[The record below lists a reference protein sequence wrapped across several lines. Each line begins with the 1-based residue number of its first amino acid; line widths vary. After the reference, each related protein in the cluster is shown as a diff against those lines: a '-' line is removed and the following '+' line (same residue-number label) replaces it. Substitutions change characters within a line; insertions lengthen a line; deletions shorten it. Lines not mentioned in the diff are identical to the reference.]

1 MGQGLDTFLGEP
13 GDAETLEDCAE
24 SEFVRTLVCQAG
36 LVMAGQKPA
45 AVFGFTPRAW
55 KGECLALSKRSLCD
69 RLLSAYAPR
78 LAAYGVRLAW
88 LARKPGGVMLLAWRP
103 ALLEGLLADAE
114 NRAFLAGRDL
124 PCTGADAL
132 ASGLIARLRAYY
144 QGKRDFPHE
153 VGLALG
159 YPLADVTGFM
169 ADGGRGAKAVGRWR
183 CYADVDAA
191 RRRFEELTSLER
203 RCKCLYLQ
211 GVPVTELLR
220 MGAAA

>member
-1 MGQGLDTFLGEP
+1 MGQGLETFLGEP
-13 GDAETLEDCAE
+13 AEAETLEGCVE

-36 LVMAGQKPA
+36 LVMAGRKPA

-55 KGECLALSKRSLCD
+55 KGECHALSKRSLCD

-78 LAAYGVRLAW
+78 LATYGVRLSW
-88 LARKPGGVMLLAWRP
+88 LARKSGGLMLLAWRP
-103 ALLEGLLADAE
+103 ALFDELLGDGE
-114 NRAFLAGRDL
+114 NCAFLAGRGL
-124 PCTGADAL
+124 SCAGADEL
-132 ASGLIARLRAYY
+132 ASGLISRLRAYY

-159 YPLADVTGFM
+159 YPLADVKAFM

-183 CYADVDAA
+183 CYTDVDAA
-191 RRRFEELTSLER
+191 RKRFEELTSLER
-203 RCKCLYLQ
+203 RCKRLYLQ